1 MNINLAISQGSKIL
15 RNKFITNSR
24 LDSEILMAKTI
35 NKDINIKKSSTS
47 SHYKFDLH
55 GYSLIDANNKAKEV
69 LLYCS
74 EKNIR
79 EILLI
84 TGKGLHSK
92 TDSVYESDKFNKL
105 KYSVPDFLMSN
116 TETSGLISNI
126 KIAEADKGGEGAIVV
141 KLKKL

>member
-1 MNINLAISQGSKIL
+1 MNKKKESKLPKSDLETWKEYIKNPNDIS
-15 RNKFITNSR
+15 
-24 LDSEILMAKTI
+24 D
-35 NKDINIKKSSTS
+35 KDLNIKKSSAS
-47 SHYKFDLH
+47 SHFKFDLH
-55 GYSLIDANNKAKEV
+55 GYSLIDANNKAKEI

-79 EILLI
+79 EVLLI

-92 TDSVYESDKFNKL
+92 TDSVYESDKFSKL

-116 TETSGLISNI
+116 TETSDLISNI
-126 KIAEADKGGEGAIVV
+126 KIADADKGGEGAIVV

>member
-1 MNINLAISQGSKIL
+1 MNKKRDSKVSKSDL
-15 RNKFITNSR
+15 
-24 LDSEILMAKTI
+24 EIWKEYI
-35 NKDINIKKSSTS
+35 KNPNDIFDKDINKKKSATPC
-47 SHYKFDLH
+47 HYKFDLH

-69 LLYCS
+69 LLYCF

-79 EILLI
+79 EVLLI

-92 TDSVYESDKFNKL
+92 TDSVYDSDKFSKL

>member
-1 MNINLAISQGSKIL
+1 MNKKKESKLPKSDLETWKEYIKNPNDIS
-15 RNKFITNSR
+15 
-24 LDSEILMAKTI
+24 D
-35 NKDINIKKSSTS
+35 KDINIKKSSTS

-55 GYSLIDANNKAKEV
+55 GYSLTDANNKAKEV

-74 EKNIR
+74 EKKIR
-79 EILLI
+79 EVLLI

-92 TDSVYESDKFNKL
+92 TDSVYESDKFSKL

-116 TETSGLISNI
+116 TETSDLISNI
-126 KIAEADKGGEGAIVV
+126 KIADADKGGEGAIVV

>member
-1 MNINLAISQGSKIL
+1 M
-15 RNKFITNSR
+15 
-24 LDSEILMAKTI
+24 
-35 NKDINIKKSSTS
+35 
-47 SHYKFDLH
+47 
-55 GYSLIDANNKAKEV
+55 
-69 LLYCS
+69 
-74 EKNIR
+74 
-79 EILLI
+79 I

-92 TDSVYESDKFNKL
+92 TDSVYESDKFSKL

>member
-1 MNINLAISQGSKIL
+1 MNKKRDSKVTKSDLETWKEYIKNPNDIS
-15 RNKFITNSR
+15 
-24 LDSEILMAKTI
+24 D
-35 NKDINIKKSSTS
+35 KDINIKKVQPREFITE
-47 SHYKFDLH
+47 FDLH

-79 EILLI
+79 EVLLI

-92 TDSVYESDKFNKL
+92 TDSVYESINLVNF

-126 KIAEADKGGEGAIVV
+126 KIAEADKRWRGRNSCQT
-141 KLKKL
+141 

>member
-1 MNINLAISQGSKIL
+1 MNKKRDSKVTKSDLETWKEYIKNPNDIS
-15 RNKFITNSR
+15 
-24 LDSEILMAKTI
+24 D
-35 NKDINIKKSSTS
+35 KDINIKKSATS
-47 SHYKFDLH
+47 SQYKFDLH

-92 TDSVYESDKFNKL
+92 TDSVYESDKFSKL

-116 TETSGLISNI
+116 TETSDLISNI